1 MAGVQKSKLKLLYL
15 ADILKKKTDENNYLA
30 ATEICDEL
38 AKLDIPAERKS
49 IYKDIEILRE
59 YGFDIIHTGS
69 KNRGGY
75 FMGAREFELA
85 EIRLLSD
92 AVQAANFISSKKTKQ
107 LVEKIES
114 FASESQAKILHS
126 QVYVDNRPKCKNEEI
141 YYTINLLDEAINK
154 CVKVSF
160 TYTKRKITDEF
171 KTAKEEKQFRVSPFA
186 LIWSDDH
193 YYLVCNNEKYDNL
206 MHLRIDKIKKLEVL
220 NEHARHFSEVSD
232 YKASFDSADYASKL
246 FNMFSGEPKP
256 IELVCNND
264 ILDPILDRFG
274 ENARI
279 QKVDEEHFLIRTN
292 AVVSQGLVSWIL
304 GFGNRIK
311 VRTPNDLIYDV
322 TKNAQEIVDSYKTE

>member
-49 IYKDIEILRE
+49 IYKDIEILRK

-92 AVQAANFISSKKTKQ
+92 AVQAANFISQKKTKQ

-114 FASESQAKILHS
+114 FASESQAKVLHS

-141 YYTINLLDEAINK
+141 YYTINLLDEAISQG
-154 CVKVSF
+154 VKVSF
-160 TYTKRKITDEF
+160 LYTKRKITDEF
-171 KTAKEEKQFRVSPFA
+171 KTAKEEKQFKVSPFA

-220 NEHARHFSEVSD
+220 DEHSRHFSEVSD
-232 YKASFDSADYASKL
+232 YKTSFDSADYASKL

-264 ILDPILDRFG
+264 VLDPILDRFG
-274 ENARI
+274 ENVRI
-279 QKVDEEHFLIRTN
+279 QKVDDEHFLIRTN

-304 GFGNRIK
+304 GFGDRIK
-311 VRTPNDLIYDV
+311 VRTPNNLIYDV
-322 TKNAQEIVDSYKTE
+322 TKNAQDIVDLYKNE

>member
-1 MAGVQKSKLKLLYL
+1 MAGVQKSKLKLLYI

-92 AVQAANFISSKKTKQ
+92 AVRAANFISPKKTKQ

-114 FASESQAKILHS
+114 FASESQAKVLHS

-141 YYTINLLDEAINK
+141 YYTINLLDEAINQG
-154 CVKVSF
+154 VKVSF
-160 TYTKRKITDEF
+160 LYTKRKITDEF
-171 KTAKEEKQFRVSPFA
+171 KTAKEEKQFKVSPFA

-220 NEHARHFSEVSD
+220 DERGRHFSEVSD
-232 YKASFDSADYASKL
+232 YKTSFDSADYASKL

-264 ILDPILDRFG
+264 VLDPILDRFG
-274 ENARI
+274 ENVRI
-279 QKVDEEHFLIRTN
+279 QKVDDEHFLIRTN

-304 GFGNRIK
+304 GFGNRVK

-322 TKNAQEIVDSYKTE
+322 TKNAQEIVDLYKNE